1 MSAAGANAFR
11 PLVPQ
16 AKPASMTACPDKLR
30 RVACADG
37 PVVPKGRV
45 VHRSRGTLSP
55 PDRPTPSVDRV
66 FEHSARDQGTPVNV
80 RLTWL
85 ADQLAA
91 VPHLAGPGSRPARRW
106 LPLGRAGRPVRSRA
120 SVSATAD
127 SQPSA
132 GTEVEPNYRLSAG
145 ADGLLTGMDGTAGDS
160 RSHSRTAG
168 LKAGLSAVADSSP
181 LLGGPLA
188 DGTPLVRPG
197 GRIARLSALAD
208 SPPPPENPLP
218 GGKLVRGW
226 LPEHTG
232 HRLARRWLP
241 GSIGLPGF
249 LGRRGMIFALAL
261 LAAAAVIAGGLAIF
275 GRSPAAEIAPPLPV
289 ARAQVPHASKTNE
302 NLVISVVGHVRS
314 PGLVTVPSG
323 SRVADALRAAGGAT
337 PGADLTALNLARKLT
352 DGEQLAVGVPATSAV
367 PAGSGAAASK
377 IDLNSATAE
386 QLDSL
391 PGVGEVTARRITDW
405 RTQHGGFASVEQL
418 RDVDG
423 IGASKFEKLRE
434 QVTVG

>member
-1 MSAAGANAFR
+1 M
-11 PLVPQ
+11 
-16 AKPASMTACPDKLR
+16 
-30 RVACADG
+30 
-37 PVVPKGRV
+37 
-45 VHRSRGTLSP
+45 
-55 PDRPTPSVDRV
+55 
-66 FEHSARDQGTPVNV
+66 
-80 RLTWL
+80 
-85 ADQLAA
+85 
-91 VPHLAGPGSRPARRW
+91 
-106 LPLGRAGRPVRSRA
+106 
-120 SVSATAD
+120 
-127 SQPSA
+127 
-132 GTEVEPNYRLSAG
+132 
-145 ADGLLTGMDGTAGDS
+145 
-160 RSHSRTAG
+160 
-168 LKAGLSAVADSSP
+168 
-181 LLGGPLA
+181 
-188 DGTPLVRPG
+188 
-197 GRIARLSALAD
+197 
-208 SPPPPENPLP
+208 P

-241 GSIGLPGF
+241 GSTGLPGF

-275 GRSPAAEIAPPLPV
+275 GRSPAAEIAPPLPA

-352 DGEQLAVGVPATSAV
+352 DGEQLAVGVPATSAA

>member
-1 MSAAGANAFR
+1 MA
-11 PLVPQ
+11 
-16 AKPASMTACPDKLR
+16 ACPDKIR
-30 RVACADG
+30 CGTCADG
-37 PVVPKGRV
+37 RVVPKGRV

-91 VPHLAGPGSRPARRW
+91 VPHLAGPGSGPARRW
-106 LPLGRAGRPVRSRA
+106 LPLGRAGRSARSRA
-120 SVSATAD
+120 SVPATAD
-127 SQPSA
+127 SQ
-132 GTEVEPNYRLSAG
+132 EVPGGEPDPRLPA
-145 ADGLLTGMDGTAGDS
+145 GMDGAAVDS
-160 RSHSRTAG
+160 MRHSRAAG
-168 LKAGLSAVADSSP
+168 PEAELSAVADSAP
-181 LLGGPLA
+181 LLDAQLG
-188 DGTPLVRPG
+188 GTPLLRPT
-197 GRIARLSALAD
+197 GRKARLPALAD
-208 SPPPPENPLP
+208 NPPPPETPLP
-218 GGKLVRGW
+218 GGKLVRSW
-226 LPEHTG
+226 LPEHIEN
-232 HRLARRWLP
+232 RLSRRWLP
-241 GSIGLPGF
+241 GSTGLPGF

-275 GRSPAAEIAPPLPV
+275 GRSPAAEIAPPLPT
-289 ARAQVPHASKTNE
+289 ARAQVPRASKTNE
-302 NLVISVVGHVRS
+302 TLVISVVGHVRS

-323 SRVADALRAAGGAT
+323 SRVADALRAAGGAD
-337 PGADLTALNLARKLT
+337 PGVDLTALNLARKLT
-352 DGEQLAVGVPATSAV
+352 DGEQLAVGVPAAQAAPV
-367 PAGSGAAASK
+367 GSGAAASK

-405 RTQHGGFASVEQL
+405 RTQHGGFSSVEQL

-423 IGASKFEKLRE
+423 IGESKFQKIRE